1 MANDIPSPRETSVE
15 RFREAVRIHNCEI
28 SGCPYC
34 LIRDWVNEKEE
45 KLKKAS
51 VAQLDRASD
60 F

>member
-1 MANDIPSPRETSVE
+1 MANDIPSPVETSVE
-15 RFREAVRIHNCEI
+15 KFREAVRTHNCGV

-34 LIRDWVNEKEE
+34 LIRDWVNEIEE